1 MKHFDAYHHNSP
13 LALFGGTFNPVHHG
27 HLHLAQTW
35 YDTFAL
41 TKVCFL
47 PAGIP
52 PHRPAPAVS
61 PTQRIEML
69 HLALDNQPQFCID
82 SRDALKKTPCYSIET
97 IRAIREEVGQ
107 TRRIY
112 WLMGMDS
119 FLSLPK
125 WEEWQSLLDLVHIVV
140 AQRPDYTLNSL
151 QQQPLLQKEY
161 QTRWQADWR
170 DLEGAAGGITGLQHH
185 LSSLSST
192 EVRAEIACH
201 PASPPHNL
209 THLIPPNVLAY
220 IYQHQLY
227 IS

>member
-1 MKHFDAYHHNSP
+1 MDQPSP
-13 LALFGGTFNPVHHG
+13 LALFGGTFNPVHYG

-35 YDTFAL
+35 CDTFLLAQ
-41 TKVCFL
+41 VCFL

-52 PHRPAPAVS
+52 PHRPAPLVS

-69 HLALDNQPQFCID
+69 HLALGHQRQFCID
-82 SRDALKKTPCYSIET
+82 TRDALKTTPCYSIET
-97 IRAIREEVGQ
+97 LRAIRNEVGQ

-140 AQRPDYTLNSL
+140 AQRPNYSLASLL
-151 QQQPLLQKEY
+151 QQSRLQVEY
-161 QTRWQADWR
+161 NARWQADWR
-170 DLEGAAGGITGLQHH
+170 DLQGAAGGITGLQHS

-192 EVRAEIACH
+192 QVRAEIASH
-201 PASPPHNL
+201 PAQASRNL
-209 THLIPPNVLAY
+209 ARLIPPNVLAY
-220 IYQHQLY
+220 IYKHQIYLP
-227 IS
+227 